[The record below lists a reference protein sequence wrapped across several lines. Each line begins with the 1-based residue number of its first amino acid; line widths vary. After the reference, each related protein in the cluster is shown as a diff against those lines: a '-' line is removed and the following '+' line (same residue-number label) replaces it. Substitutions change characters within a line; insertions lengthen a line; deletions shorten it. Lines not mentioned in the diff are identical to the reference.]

1 MGCVV
6 WVEDTPNVIANQIQL
21 DVNVMDSLSYVMK
34 VMFSL
39 SKKKKKKGIG
49 PRTSPPF
56 LLNLDSRNCSPGV
69 ETLLF
74 DSILFLCL

>member
-1 MGCVV
+1 MRRQSNRAAHILAREAFNVMGCVV

-39 SKKKKKKGIG
+39 SKKKKKKA
-49 PRTSPPF
+49 
-56 LLNLDSRNCSPGV
+56 
-69 ETLLF
+69 
-74 DSILFLCL
+74 